1 MLSAKL
7 SAWHGGGHFS
17 VSFPASSKEALLRLW
32 RSGLTCMH
40 SVPTSLGSRIT
51 LQSCGRPSKGKPG
64 EGPEGRQADAA
75 RGGEQLRV
83 FVGIF
88 G

>member
-7 SAWHGGGHFS
+7 SAWHWGGHFS
-17 VSFPASSKEALLRLW
+17 VSFPASSKEALLQLLLR
-32 RSGLTCMH
+32 GLTCMH

-51 LQSCGRPSKGKPG
+51 LKSHGRRSKGKPG

-75 RGGEQLRV
+75 RGEPLRV